1 MSVANPAPP
10 EYGDQW
16 LDNRARKTQDEAF
29 CDALAVAWKQ
39 GLEHP
44 PMIGVD
50 TRPCT
55 EKPVHV
61 PRREQQPPAISPMAS
76 YGS

>member
-1 MSVANPAPP
+1 MSVAHPAPA

-29 CDALAVAWKQ
+29 CDALALAWRQ
-39 GLEHP
+39 GLENP

-50 TRPCT
+50 ARPCT
-55 EKPVHV
+55 ANPVHV
-61 PRREQQPPAISPMAS
+61 PRREPTIPTVSP
-76 YGS
+76 GS